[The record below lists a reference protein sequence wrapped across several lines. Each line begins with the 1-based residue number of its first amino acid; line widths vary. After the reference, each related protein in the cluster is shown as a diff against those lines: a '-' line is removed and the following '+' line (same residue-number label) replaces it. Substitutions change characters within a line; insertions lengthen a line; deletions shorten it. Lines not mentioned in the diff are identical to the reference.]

1 MKKVALLVAVVLVLS
16 IAAGAVADS
25 STQTINILISK
36 ILKNYA
42 MKTDFGNVYFNM
54 SDLRKLVD
62 SAAKLR
68 PINLG
73 NFVTDQNNVVKIQ
86 ALGYDKGVVTILVTS
101 LGAAQ

>member
-1 MKKVALLVAVVLVLS
+1 MKKVALLVAVVFVLAF
-16 IAAGAVADS
+16 AAGAMAES
-25 STQTINILISK
+25 NTQTINILISK

-73 NFVTDQNNVVKIQ
+73 TFVTDQNTVVKIE
-86 ALGYDKGVVTILVTS
+86 ALGYDKGVVTMQLTS
-101 LGAAQ
+101 LGVPE